1 MVSMTQ
7 YGVNGTTFVGL
18 STDNKPTEGVPN
30 GACFISMDNSKIF
43 FFDATGDGTW
53 KEWGAST

>member
-18 STDNKPTEGVPN
+18 STDEKPTDGVPN
-30 GACFISMDNSKIF
+30 GACYISMDNSKLYF
-43 FFDATGDGTW
+43 YDASNEQW
-53 KEWGAST
+53 KEWSA

>member
-1 MVSMTQ
+1 MTQ